1 MGLSKNGQRPTY
13 GNVYFLKNS
22 HNFLRV
28 SVPPVLGGVGY
39 RRRGIGV
46 AGFRHQIVKRST
58 VSRAE
63 TRGSRND
70 AANAC
75 WVARCRGGRPI
86 GGCTPRR
93 SWAAA
98 TGGCPGLWRAR
109 GPPRSPKGRLF
120 PLRQPPA
127 GTACFGQ
134 TRCRW
139 WCAYGRWRAEGHRR
153 GPPRLRGGLC
163 RRARPG
169 WSGWRQLPAGHRA
182 TGALRQHFN
191 LASGGVKF
199 MWLRGTLTLTRA
211 PASWKT
217 RAQARSIG
225 AARTRKC
232 PETHAGQG
240 ERGPGPCARA
250 ASQNGPWAKMATV

>member
-1 MGLSKNGQRPTY
+1 MGLSKNGQRPAY
-13 GNVYFLKNS
+13 GNVYFFKNS
-22 HNFLRV
+22 HKFLRV

-39 RRRGIGV
+39 RGRGIGV

-120 PLRQPPA
+120 PSRQPPA

-153 GPPRLRGGLC
+153 GPSRLRGGLC
-163 RRARPG
+163 RRARLG

-182 TGALRQHFN
+182 AGALRQHFN
-191 LASGGVKF
+191 LASVSDWRGQVHE

-250 ASQNGPWAKMATV
+250 ASQNGP

>member
-1 MGLSKNGQRPTY
+1 MGLSKNGQRPAY
-13 GNVYFLKNS
+13 GNVYFFKNS
-22 HNFLRV
+22 HKFLRV

-39 RRRGIGV
+39 RGRGIGV

-75 WVARCRGGRPI
+75 WVADAEEGGPSVDVRPDGRGPQPRGGAPGFGVREDRLGAPKPLVSI
-86 GGCTPRR
+86 
-93 SWAAA
+93 A
-98 TGGCPGLWRAR
+98 TTTSRH
-109 GPPRSPKGRLF
+109 RL
-120 PLRQPPA
+120 
-127 GTACFGQ
+127 FGQ

-153 GPPRLRGGLC
+153 GPSRLRGGLC
-163 RRARPG
+163 RRARLG

-182 TGALRQHFN
+182 AGALRQHFN
-191 LASGGVKF
+191 LASVSDWRGQVHE

-250 ASQNGPWAKMATV
+250 ASQNGP